1 MKLNTT
7 VARTGA
13 SLLLA
18 AAAVT
23 GAAGAAFAAP
33 AAAQPAAVSAT
44 PSKATPPD
52 CKVLKGIFDVLATS
66 NDPAKVKPQL
76 DSWIKLLDAAAKDV
90 PADHQAEYKK
100 YVANIKNIRKGLDA
114 KDPSKAMKQIHDI
127 AVPLDKQLGDCSK

>member
-33 AAAQPAAVSAT
+33 AAQTTAVTAA

-52 CKVLKGIFDVLATS
+52 CKVLKSIFDVLATS

-76 DSWIKLLDAAAKDV
+76 DRWIGLLDAAAKDV

-100 YVANIKNIRKGLDA
+100 YVAHIKDIRKGLDA
-114 KDPSKAMKQIHDI
+114 KDPSKAMKEIHDI
-127 AVPLDKQLGDCSK
+127 AVPLDKQLGDCEK